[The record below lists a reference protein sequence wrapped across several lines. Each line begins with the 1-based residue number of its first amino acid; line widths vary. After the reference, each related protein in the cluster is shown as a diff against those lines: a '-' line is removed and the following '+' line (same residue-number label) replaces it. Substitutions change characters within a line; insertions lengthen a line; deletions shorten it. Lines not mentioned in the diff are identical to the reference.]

1 MGECTKSIIMPG
13 SARRTIQSAPTSTKH
28 CSPGVS
34 EPHPL
39 ARFRDQSPADQPGGR
54 RRVDP
59 VQATTLDVGG
69 RHARAL
75 PLALAALH
83 VFQVTPHRVC
93 QAQDWS
99 PSFRAGALHLAGV
112 PIFTRECV
120 EDLEKSG
127 NEGEPPTVRLIGLC
141 LPGRDGSLQCPI
153 LARSA
158 SCSQGTNGTAPPSNS
173 RSVRPH

>member
-99 PSFRAGALHLAGV
+99 PSFRAGALHLSGV

-120 EDLEKSG
+120 EDLREVGQRGGTTNSAVDRAV
-127 NEGEPPTVRLIGLC
+127 PSRSRRLAPVSNFSPFRQL
-141 LPGRDGSLQCPI
+141 LPGY
-153 LARSA
+153 
-158 SCSQGTNGTAPPSNS
+158 
-173 RSVRPH
+173 